1 MLNSKKILKF
11 FNKYLNRTK
20 TSFKKCMN
28 GEENLNKM
36 LWFWC
41 LIPNIVICFII
52 FKLYNILNFTLLNI
66 LYIVYNLFCLY
77 FILKAVSVHPE
88 YDVSK
93 IQKYKHNEYI
103 KSLSENEL
111 KNYKKDLAKE
121 KTKELFEKALL
132 IKPWK
137 KVEFYKI
144 VRLILIFVLLIALRN
159 LFK

>member
-1 MLNSKKILKF
+1 MFDNKF
-11 FNKYLNRTK
+11 VEYFKRKVYCIGKSFNK
-20 TSFKKCMN
+20 CVA

-41 LIPNIVICFII
+41 LIPNIIVCFII
-52 FKLYNILNFTLLNI
+52 FKLYNILNFALLNI
-66 LYIVYNLFCLY
+66 IYIVYNLLCLF
-77 FILKAVSVHPE
+77 FIIKAVSVHPE

-103 KSLSENEL
+103 KSLSEDEL

-144 VRLILIFVLLIALRN
+144 VRLILIFVLLVALRN